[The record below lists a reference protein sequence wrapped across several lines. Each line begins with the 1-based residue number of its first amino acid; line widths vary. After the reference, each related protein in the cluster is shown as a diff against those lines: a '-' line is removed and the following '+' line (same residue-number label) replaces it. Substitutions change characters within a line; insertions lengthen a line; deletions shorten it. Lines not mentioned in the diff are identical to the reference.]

1 MKYCWSSLCPAK
13 VNLEYRFDFD
23 RKVITRCLFEKP
35 PSSSVNKMSGVKEL
49 IPSSNPFVIGT
60 SGHIDHGKTTLVKA
74 LTGVD
79 TDRFA
84 EEKIRGIT
92 IDLGFAHYEDELGN
106 HMAIVDVPGHEKFV
120 HNMLAGAAGMD
131 AVLLVVAADEGVM
144 PQTREHLNICN
155 LLNIKSGIV
164 ALTRVDLVEDREM
177 VELCKEEVL
186 TLLEGTFMENVPVI
200 PVSAVTGEGLNQLRN
215 EFAKLAK
222 KIAHPEIEKPFRLYV
237 DRSFTLKGFGT
248 VVTGTVLTGSL
259 SQDQEVVQYP
269 QAREIRIRGMQS
281 HGIKVKEV
289 QAGQRAA
296 LNLTG
301 IAKEEVQRGN
311 QLAMPE
317 SLLSGYMINASLSLL
332 KDASTPLK
340 NRTRVRLHLG
350 TQELIGRIVLLEGE
364 SLSPGETAMVQ
375 FRSESILSGKY
386 GDRFIIRSFS
396 PMYTIGGGTLID
408 PSPSKSRRLQQELPE
423 RLRRLMDGDEYVRS
437 EEVIYLRSVRGVVYS
452 EFQVRTGLSDK
463 ECSKNLQLLQK
474 QGQILCVDSVSSRYL
489 HVDHVKRVGK
499 FVSRVLNN
507 HHQKFPDREGM
518 THAELAGKLS
528 LIFTEKEVENLLK
541 YLCDSDMILQQGKYF
556 YLEDHQAKISQ
567 TRLDSLTN
575 CLDII
580 SKGGFQPMRKTRLLE
595 EMGLNEKDGIELLKF
610 ATHSKKLVRISEDLH
625 YNPEQIEKILV
636 ILRGFFEKN
645 PDINVIQ
652 FKELMNVSRKY
663 AIDLLE
669 YFDSQRFT
677 IRKDNIR
684 VPGKIFELEN

>member
-1 MKYCWSSLCPAK
+1 
-13 VNLEYRFDFD
+13 
-23 RKVITRCLFEKP
+23 
-35 PSSSVNKMSGVKEL
+35 MSGLKQA
-49 IPSSNPFVIGT
+49 ITSSNPFVIGT

-92 IDLGFAHYEDELGN
+92 IDLGFAHYKDELG
-106 HMAIVDVPGHEKFV
+106 HSMAIVDVPGHEKFV

-144 PQTREHLNICN
+144 PQTREHLNICS

-164 ALTRVDLVEDREM
+164 ALTRLDLVEDREM

-186 TLLEGTFMENVPVI
+186 NLLEDTFMENVPVI
-200 PVSAVTGEGLNQLRN
+200 PVSAVTGEGLDQLRN

-222 KIAHPEIEKPFRLYV
+222 TFVNLEIEKPFRLYV

-248 VVTGTVLTGSL
+248 IVTGTVLTGSL
-259 SQDQEVVQYP
+259 SQDQLVFQYP
-269 QAREIRIRGMQS
+269 QARKIRIRGMQS
-281 HGIKVKEV
+281 QGIKVKNV
-289 QAGQRAA
+289 MAGQRVA

-301 IAKEEVQRGN
+301 IRKEEVLRGN
-311 QLAMPE
+311 QLAQPE

-350 TQELIGRIVLLEGE
+350 AQELIGRIVLLEGE

-375 FRSESILSGKY
+375 FRSESILSCKY

-396 PMYTIGGGTLID
+396 PMNTIGGGTLVD
-408 PSPSKSRRLQQELPE
+408 PFPSKSRRLQQELPK
-423 RLRRLMDGDEYVRS
+423 RLRRLMDGDENVLS
-437 EEVIYLRSVRGVVYS
+437 EEVIYLRSVRGIDFS
-452 EFQVRTGLSDK
+452 EFQIRSGLSDK
-463 ECSKNLQLLQK
+463 DCSKNLDLLQK
-474 QGQILCVDSVSSRYL
+474 QGQVFCIDSFSGHYL

-499 FVSRVLNN
+499 FISRVLKN
-507 HHQKFPDREGM
+507 HHQKFLEREGM

-541 YLCDSDMILQQGKYF
+541 YLCDSDIILQQGKYF
-556 YLEDHQAKISQ
+556 FLEHHEAKISQ
-567 TRLDSLTN
+567 IRQDSLKK
-575 CLDII
+575 CLELI

-595 EMGLNEKDGIELLKF
+595 EMELNEKDGIELLKF
-610 ATHSKKLVRISEDLH
+610 ATHFKKLVRISEDLY
-625 YNPEQIEKILV
+625 YNPEQIEKIIS
-636 ILRGFFEKN
+636 ILRRFFEKN
-645 PDINVIQ
+645 SDINVIQ

-669 YFDSQRFT
+669 YFDNQRFT

-684 VPGKIFELEN
+684 VLGKKFELEN